1 MYIVSEKIFS
11 SGHGMIVCE
20 GAGEIRVRNILIS
33 KNLHWAILNTGYSVF
48 GILKHEAFNTI
59 MLKVEEAG
67 GRK

>member
-11 SGHGMIVCE
+11 TGHGMIVCE
-20 GAGEIRVRNILIS
+20 GAGEIRVRLNWLI
-33 KNLHWAILNTGYSVF
+33 KNLHWAILNTGYNVF
-48 GILKHEAFNTI
+48 GILSHTAFKTI